1 MTRMKRIHI
10 IYISLLFCAL
20 ALLSSCNK
28 DNHGREVFIE
38 SCTDAGLYF
47 DGTAAFVYDAG
58 TCQVGFSEERK
69 QFRVSDDDMKNFYI
83 LDVNK
88 LPGGVDSS
96 LKGTLTWTTD
106 KDVRQ
111 RSGIDFKV
119 VRVKDDMYWLWAGK
133 GSVGVVVRM
142 VR

>member
-1 MTRMKRIHI
+1 MKRIHI
-10 IYISLLFCAL
+10 IYYILTLCIL
-20 ALLSSCNK
+20 ALFTSCNK
-28 DNHGREVFIE
+28 NNYGRDIFIE
-38 SCTDAGLYF
+38 TCTDAGLF
-47 DGTAAFVYDAG
+47 FGGVSAFEYDAR